1 MRPNYEYNFGIK
13 DSDTPSYIKRVLS
26 KLRVCVFG
34 FVCEKV
40 LFPNPEF
47 WEKSKEKFRN
57 FSKLIIL

>member
-1 MRPNYEYNFGIK
+1 MRNYNKQKMRPNYEYNFGIK

-26 KLRVCVFG
+26 KLRVCVYA

-47 WEKSKEKFRN
+47 
-57 FSKLIIL
+57 

>member
-1 MRPNYEYNFGIK
+1 
-13 DSDTPSYIKRVLS
+13 
-26 KLRVCVFG
+26 VCVFG

-57 FSKLIIL
+57 FWN